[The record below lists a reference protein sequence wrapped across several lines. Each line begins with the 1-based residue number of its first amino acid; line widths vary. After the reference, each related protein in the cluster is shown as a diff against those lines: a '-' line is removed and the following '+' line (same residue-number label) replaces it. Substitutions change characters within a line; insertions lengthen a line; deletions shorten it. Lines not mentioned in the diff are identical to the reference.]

1 VVLKLPSIKYN
12 WNVTPLAQRDIYAPQ
27 KVANA
32 EAGVANAEARTS
44 RAWAGAAGAEAN
56 SARAVGH
63 VYEQVGGYVTKAMM
77 QIQQESFET
86 EAQDAYTKS
95 ISQLNELE
103 NKLYTSQALQMKD
116 PLMDGVRYDD
126 SYDVVD
132 GDKIVTMNKGFAPT
146 HEVGQQVWNT
156 QSQAI
161 LNNFTGT
168 MSKGAQSIYGRKI
181 RDQVISKTQN
191 MGRHV
196 LKMNFAN
203 QQENVNNSIA
213 ESNRVGDTAGAIR
226 IATEANKRG
235 LIDQKQMN
243 GQIANAM
250 QQGDLIRFNQE
261 LSVTNSDPDLARLSN
276 TALFSDNY
284 MTPAQKV
291 QSSNAAL
298 TKIRNNRTEA
308 RQQMNDWR
316 DNNTMDAIV
325 KYHDG
330 SMSVADLT
338 ANPEKYGRSPFKP
351 ISDPTVIRSYG
362 QEIIDAPFNLR
373 DPEEQYREIR
383 TEMAASV
390 KRGDMSAEDF
400 MRMGELIN
408 KQSKAPFNRQPYLE
422 AKKALFVDMLG
433 TIDASTM
440 EEINGFGVNISGI
453 MLQKMG
459 QTANVSKL
467 TMRAF
472 EDMNAFVRQYG
483 AQADPIKWWKENK
496 KAYQQD
502 ETKTMQQFQSKYPND
517 TITTQNGTVDVTST
531 ENNITRAYRNGEYGL
546 PGSNEAMMEYSKRA
560 ATLRGFDLEY

>member
-1 VVLKLPSIKYN
+1 
-12 WNVTPLAQRDIYAPQ
+12 
-27 KVANA
+27 
-32 EAGVANAEARTS
+32 
-44 RAWAGAAGAEAN
+44 
-56 SARAVGH
+56 
-63 VYEQVGGYVTKAMM
+63 
-77 QIQQESFET
+77 
-86 EAQDAYTKS
+86 
-95 ISQLNELE
+95 
-103 NKLYTSQALQMKD
+103 
-116 PLMDGVRYDD
+116 
-126 SYDVVD
+126 
-132 GDKIVTMNKGFAPT
+132 
-146 HEVGQQVWNT
+146 
-156 QSQAI
+156 
-161 LNNFTGT
+161 
-168 MSKGAQSIYGRKI
+168 
-181 RDQVISKTQN
+181 
-191 MGRHV
+191 
-196 LKMNFAN
+196 
-203 QQENVNNSIA
+203 
-213 ESNRVGDTAGAIR
+213 
-226 IATEANKRG
+226 
-235 LIDQKQMN
+235 
-243 GQIANAM
+243 
-250 QQGDLIRFNQE
+250 
-261 LSVTNSDPDLARLSN
+261 
-276 TALFSDNY
+276 LFSDNY

-338 ANPEKYGRSPFKP
+338 ANPEKYGRSNFTSLYDRFTKPFKP

-502 ETKTMQQFQSKYPND
+502 ETKTHKMVQ
-517 TITTQNGTVDVTST
+517 
-531 ENNITRAYRNGEYGL
+531 
-546 PGSNEAMMEYSKRA
+546 
-560 ATLRGFDLEY
+560 